1 MPRRTGKKVV
11 PESKEG
17 MYNFRNEIAREM
29 GIPLSDYNGHL
40 TAKECGVV
48 GGEMVKRM
56 VSHYEKKIKWVNS
69 T

>member
-1 MPRRTGKKVV
+1 MPRKTGKKAVAGSQ
-11 PESKEG
+11 EA

-29 GIPLSDYNGHL
+29 GIPFSDYNGHL

-56 VSHYEKKIKWVNS
+56 VTHYEKKIK
-69 T
+69 